1 MSIKLKNSR
10 ASGTISS
17 MKHVHDER
25 GSVNGLLIS
34 VILLGILFVGT
45 GSFAAWAFTSR
56 QDYKNNSDTKAAVAV
71 AANKQKVQASDALQY
86 AEAAKNPLKTYI
98 GSDAYG
104 GVHVSYPKTWGAYVD
119 TSDGNT
125 PLNAYFH
132 SDYVP
137 AVNGSG
143 PTQATYNLRVQV
155 VATSY
160 SSQMEQYS
168 AYILSGKM
176 VATPYKLPKVP
187 SVTGTEFTGTVNP
200 NNQAAT
206 GVMVMLPVRDK
217 TLLIWTESPTYLADF
232 NTYILPNLTFS
243 P

>member
-1 MSIKLKNSR
+1 MSIKLKKVW
-10 ASGTISS
+10 ASGTISN
-17 MKHVHDER
+17 MKYAHDER

-34 VILLGILFVGT
+34 VILLAVLFVGA
-45 GSFAAWAFTSR
+45 GSFAAWAFASR
-56 QDYKNNSDTKAAVAV
+56 QDYKNNSDAKAAAAV
-71 AANKQKVQASDALQY
+71 AANKTKVQAADALQY

-143 PTQATYNLRVQV
+143 PNQSTYNLRVQV
-155 VATSY
+155 VASSYSTQMQQFTSY
-160 SSQMEQYS
+160 LQ
-168 AYILSGKM
+168 SGKM

-187 SVTGTEFTGTVNP
+187 GVTGTQITGMVNP
-200 NNQAAT
+200 DNQTASGT
-206 GVMVMLPVRDK
+206 LIVLPMRDK
-217 TLLIWTESPTYLADF
+217 TLLVWTESPTFLPDF